1 MNKSRVVGIFSI
13 LSALSYLTVG
23 ISHFL
28 MPPEQL
34 HFAHGITAR
43 FFLSLSKDAT
53 FFHIHYW
60 SFVIGSLLA
69 MGVFICVRVAESDS
83 LLYRITRMWAIIG
96 LALTA
101 IDFSRMHA
109 TALRLAGGFSS
120 YSDAVKDVI
129 TAYGIDRL
137 DAYYGISFN
146 LIGIYIF
153 YLNYL
158 SIRSRSLPRF
168 FNIS

>member
-1 MNKSRVVGIFSI
+1 
-13 LSALSYLTVG
+13 
-23 ISHFL
+23 
-28 MPPEQL
+28 
-34 HFAHGITAR
+34 
-43 FFLSLSKDAT
+43 
-53 FFHIHYW
+53 
-60 SFVIGSLLA
+60 
-69 MGVFICVRVAESDS
+69 
-83 LLYRITRMWAIIG
+83 MWAIIG
-96 LALTA
+96 LALTG
-101 IDFSRMHA
+101 IDFSRMHS

-137 DAYYGISFN
+137 DAYGISFN